1 MNLLLY
7 CGFSSTQRKSFIKF
21 HLCSHLI
28 WHRLILNRGLA
39 EDQCHNQFLPWA
51 QVHMPARRWA
61 AYLLFFTEHSWV
73 LSFFEGKV
81 PYYHMKKGK
90 NGTRLLI
97 TPYQWWSDHMSQSI
111 DQVLIRC
118 FLHHMFLRNQVVVKL
133 ICSLFYWIL
142 KFNWCYF

>member
-28 WHRLILNRGLA
+28 WHRLILDRGLA
-39 EDQCHNQFLPWA
+39 EDQCHIQFLPWA

-73 LSFFEGKV
+73 FSFFEGKV

-97 TPYQWWSDHMSQSI
+97 SPYQWWSDHMSHKYRPSSHPLFSSSHVLKKPASYQI
-111 DQVLIRC
+111 DL
-118 FLHHMFLRNQVVVKL
+118 F
-133 ICSLFYWIL
+133 SLL
-142 KFNWCYF
+142 LDT